1 MKPKK
6 SNTARALWIRTG
18 VVVIVIAAAATGL
31 IYWRVTSSRVYV
43 DSASIEAPLI
53 DLAPSAP
60 GTLEDV
66 YVKVGDEVN
75 QNAVVARVGNELVT
89 TQEAGII
96 VSVPANIGAQ
106 VSPQQPVA
114 TMIDPTQLR
123 VVGEVDEDKG
133 LDRIQVGDKVV
144 FTVDAFGS
152 KQYSA
157 IVDEISPTSQQSQI
171 VFNIS
176 DQREEQ
182 QVPHLFRRAGDVL
195 RVVLG

>member
-1 MKPKK
+1 MKWGRGRGATWALPALPRSPRASPTATASGASVCSNNTMAEEMKPKK

-133 LDRIQVGDKVV
+133 LDRI
-144 FTVDAFGS
+144 
-152 KQYSA
+152 
-157 IVDEISPTSQQSQI
+157 
-171 VFNIS
+171 
-176 DQREEQ
+176 
-182 QVPHLFRRAGDVL
+182 
-195 RVVLG
+195 